1 MKNLK
6 EIKEMLENL
15 KEEIRRRYRADVI
28 GIFGSYARGEQSEK
42 SDIDILVRFHEDATL
57 FDFVGLS
64 IFLEEKLGI
73 RVDVVPQDTIR
84 KEIRDRIMG
93 EVVSV

>member
-93 EVVSV
+93 EVVPV

>member
-28 GIFGSYARGEQSEK
+28 GIFGSYARREQSEK

-64 IFLEEKLGI
+64 IFLEEKLA
-73 RVDVVPQDTIR
+73 
-84 KEIRDRIMG
+84 
-93 EVVSV
+93 